1 MVKKGLPEKWT
12 EAGGGGGEGRVPSV
26 LGSGNSLCKGPE
38 PLLQLRNCAL
48 VFSSPVRV
56 CPWSV
61 ASLKALGTGA
71 SLEQVLRK
79 RHPSFYTATLI
90 SNMKTVK
97 GRGPAAGQRLQ
108 VYPFGLGKTTAWSLL
123 LRLGGLRPRPCPGTP
138 HPRCP
143 RSCQLGP
150 GISGLWVRIPP
161 RLMELSSHVPQ
172 ARVPALSLSSVHCGP
187 CGHTPCLQL
196 LRDLRP
202 VTSSQASLYSSLE

>member
-1 MVKKGLPEKWT
+1 MVEKGLPEKWT

-79 RHPSFYTATLI
+79 RRPSF
-90 SNMKTVK
+90 
-97 GRGPAAGQRLQ
+97 
-108 VYPFGLGKTTAWSLL
+108 
-123 LRLGGLRPRPCPGTP
+123 
-138 HPRCP
+138 
-143 RSCQLGP
+143 
-150 GISGLWVRIPP
+150 
-161 RLMELSSHVPQ
+161 
-172 ARVPALSLSSVHCGP
+172 
-187 CGHTPCLQL
+187 
-196 LRDLRP
+196 
-202 VTSSQASLYSSLE
+202 